1 MYFKRMDT
9 SKKQDDR
16 SVFTG
21 LVGSA
26 RFSAGSDVQVTYF
39 IDKLVN
45 RDRSNMNNGSQTS
58 VK

>member
-1 MYFKRMDT
+1 MDT

-16 SVFTG
+16 AVFTG

-26 RFSAGSDVQVTYF
+26 RFSAGSDVQITYF